1 MIVACETG
9 QTSLISAFVN
19 VHSLALRL
27 DYILA
32 NVPKFPLA
40 LGLQLFTPIIMRFSI
55 IPAVLCGLA
64 SVVHA
69 IPFATPIEDAK
80 FELMSEVKTLF
91 ETRFAAKDREAFSNI
106 IQKRDTTLTVES
118 LLNVVNSSGIIFDVL
133 DLVAYNPLRIE
144 RLANWT
150 ADAIGNVNLSSLSSM
165 TSSSPLSVVAK
176 ALNISLIYN
185 DVRDSGV
192 VSSLLD
198 GILLDEDFRPVLVN
212 LTGRVMEGNKNLFLY
227 LVQDIFRPS
236 KRDNVDIHK
245 RATSGLETFVTNI
258 IASALGSKLVSGIA
272 SDILTALNDTQF
284 LTTTAKQLIANEG
297 YQNMTAQFVIDIM
310 RTNLTIDTQAINI
323 TRYAELALRNPTHI
337 LSLTSQ
343 LLSGKI
349 NFAGAGKYG
358 DALSA
363 IIRDVE
369 SNGVFAD
376 LNNYVFSESHSV
388 SKPLIP
394 TGNIVVAKTDAY
406 ATVTGNR
413 SVSSTTRSR
422 AISTNTPTST
432 SISSSAGSD
441 SSNSGSSDS
450 DSAAEVASILALL
463 GASTAEGLSSV
474 RSSSRSTSRPASS
487 ASSSFDINALLSQ
500 LSASET
506 LTTEEASA
514 SGDSGLLALLAG
526 ISNTQ
531 NRAVEASSGAA
542 NTALLLSTANAAGH
556 HNNLVTKCL
565 VYAQAFFLGG
575 ALLL

>member
-1 MIVACETG
+1 M
-9 QTSLISAFVN
+9 Q
-19 VHSLALRL
+19 SLALRL
-27 DYILA
+27 EYILA
-32 NVPKFPLA
+32 NSPKTLLA
-40 LGLQLFTPIIMRFSI
+40 LCQQLFTLIIMRFSI
-55 IPAVLCGLA
+55 IPAVVCGFA
-64 SVVHA
+64 SAAYA
-69 IPFATPIEDAK
+69 IPLATPIEDAK

-118 LLNVVNSSGIIFDVL
+118 LINVVNSSGIIFDVL

-144 RLANWT
+144 KLANWT
-150 ADAIGNVNLSSLSSM
+150 ADAIGNINISSLSSM
-165 TSSSPLSVVAK
+165 TSSSPLLVVAK

-185 DVRDSGV
+185 EVRDSGV

-212 LTGRVMEGNKNLFLY
+212 LTSRIMEGNKNLFLY
-227 LVQDIFRPS
+227 LVQDIFKKS

-245 RATSGLETFVTNI
+245 RASSGLETFITNI
-258 IASALGSKLVSGIA
+258 IASALGSDLVSGIA
-272 SDILTALNDTQF
+272 GDILTALNDTQF
-284 LTTTAKQLIANEG
+284 LTTTTKQLIANEG
-297 YQNMTAQFVIDIM
+297 YQNMTAQFVIDIT

-323 TRYAELALRNPTHI
+323 TRYAELALRNPTYI

-343 LLSGKI
+343 LLSGNI
-349 NFAGAGKYG
+349 NFAGAGKYA

-363 IIRDVE
+363 IIKDVE

-376 LNNYVFSESHSV
+376 LNNYVFSETHSV

-406 ATVTGNR
+406 ATVTRNR
-413 SVSSTTRSR
+413 SVSSTTRST
-422 AISTNTPTST
+422 AISTRSPTST
-432 SISSSAGSD
+432 SFSGSQSSGSG
-441 SSNSGSSDS
+441 SSGSGSGSSDS
-450 DSAAEVASILALL
+450 ASAAEVASILSLL
-463 GASTAEGLSSV
+463 GASTTGGLSSA
-474 RSSSRSTSRPASS
+474 SRSTSRSSSSASS
-487 ASSSFDINALLSQ
+487 ASSSFDIGALLSQ

-506 LTTEEASA
+506 SNTAESSS
-514 SGDSGLLALLAG
+514 SGDAGLLALLAG
-526 ISNTQ
+526 LSNTQ
-531 NRAVEASSGAA
+531 NRAVEMSSSAA

-565 VYAQAFFLGG
+565 VYAQALFLGG